1 MPPLT
6 RQQWQQARIE
16 WESNPDLT
24 ITELAKRYGV
34 GRNTVYERIKREGW
48 RKANI
53 DDCKKEGPLPQSL
66 KAYADNVDAILR
78 LHRQEWAQHR
88 TLYGLDA
95 IAENFELGKAAK
107 ISAEMLAIRQKAERE
122 AWGLNDRESETQEIV
137 IVRSYGQQVVGDG
150 TDT

>member
-24 ITELAKRYGV
+24 ITELARRYNV
-34 GRNTVYERIKREGW
+34 ARNTVAERKQKEGW
-48 RKANI
+48 RKAGI
-53 DDCKKEGPLPQSL
+53 DDCKKNGPLPQSVQL
-66 KAYADNVDAILR
+66 YADNVER
-78 LHRQEWAQHR
+78 LLECHRQEWEEHR
-88 TLYGLDA
+88 SLFELGA
-95 IAENFELGKAAK
+95 IAMNFELGKAAK

-122 AWGLNDRESETQEIV
+122 AWGLNDRERETQEIV

-150 TDT
+150 T

>member
-6 RQQWQQARIE
+6 KQQWQQARVE

-24 ITELAKRYGV
+24 IAELARRYNV
-34 GRNTVYERIKREGW
+34 SRNAVVERKQKEGW
-48 RKANI
+48 RKAGI

-66 KAYADNVDAILR
+66 QAYAENVDAILQ

-88 TLYGLDA
+88 ELYGIDA

-122 AWGLNDRESETQEIV
+122 AWGLNERESETQEIV

>member
-34 GRNTVYERIKREGW
+34 ARNTVYERIKREGW

-53 DDCKKEGPLPQSL
+53 DDCKKNGPLPQSVQL
-66 KAYADNVDAILR
+66 YADNVER
-78 LHRQEWAQHR
+78 LLECHRHEWEEHR
-88 TLYGLDA
+88 SLFELGA
-95 IAENFELGKAAK
+95 IAMNFELGKAAK
-107 ISAEMLAIRQKAERE
+107 ISAEMLAIRQKAERM
-122 AWGLNDRESETQEIV
+122 AWGLVSEDSSNAKEIV
-137 IVRSYGQQVVGDG
+137 IERSYGGQE
-150 TDT
+150 

>member
-6 RQQWQQARIE
+6 RQQWQQARVE

-24 ITELAKRYGV
+24 ITELARRYNV
-34 GRNTVYERIKREGW
+34 ARNTVAERKQKEGW
-48 RKANI
+48 RKAGI

-66 KAYADNVDAILR
+66 QAYADNVDAILR

-88 TLYGLDA
+88 ELYGLEA
-95 IAENFELGKAAK
+95 IAGNFELGKAAK
-107 ISAEMLAIRQKAERE
+107 ISAEMLAIRQRAERE
-122 AWGLNDRESETQEIV
+122 AWGLNDRERETQEIV

>member
-6 RQQWQQARIE
+6 RQQWQQARVE

-66 KAYADNVDAILR
+66 KAYADNVDAILQ

-88 TLYGLDA
+88 ELYGLEA
-95 IAENFELGKAAK
+95 IAANFELGKAAK
-107 ISAEMLAIRQKAERE
+107 ISAEMLAIRQKAERA
-122 AWGLNDRESETQEIV
+122 AWGLDEREGEKQEIV
-137 IVRSYGQQVVGDG
+137 IVRSYGHQVVGDG
-150 TDT
+150 T

>member
-1 MPPLT
+1 MPQLT
-6 RQQWQQARIE
+6 RQQWEQARVE

-24 ITELAKRYGV
+24 ITELARRYNV
-34 GRNTVYERIKREGW
+34 ARNTVAERKQKEGW
-48 RKANI
+48 RKAGI

-66 KAYADNVDAILR
+66 QAYAENVDTILR

-107 ISAEMLAIRQKAERE
+107 ISAEMLAIRQKAERA
-122 AWGLNDRESETQEIV
+122 AWGLDEREGEKQEIV
-137 IVRSYGQQVVGDG
+137 IVRSYGQQVVGENGG
-150 TDT
+150 T

>member
-66 KAYADNVDAILR
+66 KAYADNVDAILQ

-88 TLYGLDA
+88 ELYGLEA
-95 IAENFELGKAAK
+95 IAANFELGKAAK
-107 ISAEMLAIRQKAERE
+107 ISAEMLAIRQKAERA
-122 AWGLNDRESETQEIV
+122 AWGLDEREGEKQEIV
-137 IVRSYGQQVVGDG
+137 IVRSYGHQVVGDG
-150 TDT
+150 T

>member
-6 RQQWQQARIE
+6 RQQWQQARVE

-24 ITELAKRYGV
+24 ITELARRYNV
-34 GRNTVYERIKREGW
+34 ARNTVVERKQKEGW
-48 RKANI
+48 RKAGI

-122 AWGLNDRESETQEIV
+122 AWGLNERGSETQEIV